1 MKDIKLVA
9 LDLDGTLFDNSSRIS
24 ERNLT
29 AIRSITDKGIHVVIS
44 TGRPFEGIPFDQI
57 KGTGINYAITANG
70 SGIYE
75 ISTGKCLYEN
85 AMDEELVTP
94 ILNFLLTRDIHMD
107 AFIGGKGYTP
117 VQCVE
122 TAQKLTVPS
131 SIKNYIITTRT
142 RLDNI
147 LQFIHENQL
156 KVQKMTLNFYP
167 AADGTL
173 IDRETV
179 RKFLVSNPSITT
191 VCGGYNNLEFTRA
204 DANKGVGLRKLAEI
218 LGVNPDATMAIGD
231 TENDLAIIEAAGIG
245 VAMGNATDAVK
256 ARADYVTTTNT
267 KDGVAA
273 AIEHFILLFHSQ
285 RNNPIF
291 FFKDAMTASTCRRSV
306 SLPMVKRTL
315 PGA

>member
-29 AIRSITDKGIHVVIS
+29 TIRSITDKGIHVVIS

-256 ARADYVTTTNT
+256 AKADYVTTSNT
-267 KDGVAA
+267 EDGVAA
-273 AIEHFILLFHSQ
+273 AIEHFIL
-285 RNNPIF
+285 
-291 FFKDAMTASTCRRSV
+291 
-306 SLPMVKRTL
+306 
-315 PGA
+315 

>member
-9 LDLDGTLFDNSSRIS
+9 LDLDGTLFDNNSRIS

-29 AIRSITDKGIHVVIS
+29 TIRSITDKGIHVVIS
-44 TGRPFEGIPFDQI
+44 TGRPFEGSPFDQI

-273 AIEHFILLFHSQ
+273 AIEHFIL
-285 RNNPIF
+285 
-291 FFKDAMTASTCRRSV
+291 
-306 SLPMVKRTL
+306 
-315 PGA
+315 

>member
-9 LDLDGTLFDNSSRIS
+9 LDLDGTLFDNSSHIS

-273 AIEHFILLFHSQ
+273 AIILSYNFTH
-285 RNNPIF
+285 RATTRYF
-291 FFKDAMTASTCRRSV
+291 
-306 SLPMVKRTL
+306 SLKMQ
-315 PGA
+315 

>member
-9 LDLDGTLFDNSSRIS
+9 LDLDGTLFDNISRIS
-24 ERNLT
+24 KRNLT

-273 AIEHFILLFHSQ
+273 AIEHFIL
-285 RNNPIF
+285 
-291 FFKDAMTASTCRRSV
+291 
-306 SLPMVKRTL
+306 
-315 PGA
+315 

>member
-24 ERNLT
+24 KRNLT
-29 AIRSITDKGIHVVIS
+29 AIRSITGKGIHVVIS

-273 AIEHFILLFHSQ
+273 AIEHFIL
-285 RNNPIF
+285 
-291 FFKDAMTASTCRRSV
+291 
-306 SLPMVKRTL
+306 
-315 PGA
+315 

>member
-9 LDLDGTLFDNSSRIS
+9 LDLDGTLFDSSSHIS

-85 AMDEELVTP
+85 AMDEDLVTP

-204 DANKGVGLRKLAEI
+204 DTNKGVGLRKLAEI

-273 AIEHFILLFHSQ
+273 AIEHFIL
-285 RNNPIF
+285 
-291 FFKDAMTASTCRRSV
+291 
-306 SLPMVKRTL
+306 
-315 PGA
+315 

>member
-1 MKDIKLVA
+1 MC
-9 LDLDGTLFDNSSRIS
+9 
-24 ERNLT
+24 
-29 AIRSITDKGIHVVIS
+29 IRDS
-44 TGRPFEGIPFDQI
+44 
-57 KGTGINYAITANG
+57 ANG

-273 AIEHFILLFHSQ
+273 AIEHFIL
-285 RNNPIF
+285 
-291 FFKDAMTASTCRRSV
+291 
-306 SLPMVKRTL
+306 
-315 PGA
+315 

>member
-24 ERNLT
+24 ERNLA

-117 VQCVE
+117 VQCIE

-273 AIEHFILLFHSQ
+273 AIEHFIL
-285 RNNPIF
+285 
-291 FFKDAMTASTCRRSV
+291 
-306 SLPMVKRTL
+306 
-315 PGA
+315 

>member
-9 LDLDGTLFDNSSRIS
+9 LDLDGTLFDNSSHIS

-218 LGVNPDATMAIGD
+218 LDVNPDATMAIGD

-273 AIEHFILLFHSQ
+273 AIEHFIL
-285 RNNPIF
+285 
-291 FFKDAMTASTCRRSV
+291 
-306 SLPMVKRTL
+306 
-315 PGA
+315 

>member
-1 MKDIKLVA
+1 MKNIKLVA
-9 LDLDGTLFDNSSRIS
+9 LDLDGTLFDNSSHIS
-24 ERNLT
+24 KRNLQ
-29 AIRSITDKGIHVVIS
+29 AIRAITDKGIHVVIS

-273 AIEHFILLFHSQ
+273 AIEHFIL
-285 RNNPIF
+285 
-291 FFKDAMTASTCRRSV
+291 
-306 SLPMVKRTL
+306 
-315 PGA
+315 

>member
-147 LQFIHENQL
+147 LQFILENQL

-179 RKFLVSNPSITT
+179 RKFLMSNPSITT

-273 AIEHFILLFHSQ
+273 AIEHFIL
-285 RNNPIF
+285 
-291 FFKDAMTASTCRRSV
+291 
-306 SLPMVKRTL
+306 
-315 PGA
+315 

>member
-142 RLDNI
+142 RLDDI

-273 AIEHFILLFHSQ
+273 AIEHFIL
-285 RNNPIF
+285 
-291 FFKDAMTASTCRRSV
+291 
-306 SLPMVKRTL
+306 
-315 PGA
+315 

>member
-9 LDLDGTLFDNSSRIS
+9 LDLDGTLFDNSSHIS

-179 RKFLVSNPSITT
+179 RKFLTSNPSIAT

-204 DANKGVGLRKLAEI
+204 DASKGVGLQKLAEI
-218 LGVNPDATMAIGD
+218 LGVDLDATMAIGD

-256 ARADYVTTTNT
+256 AKADYVTTSNT
-267 KDGVAA
+267 EDGVAA
-273 AIEHFILLFHSQ
+273 AIEHFIL
-285 RNNPIF
+285 
-291 FFKDAMTASTCRRSV
+291 
-306 SLPMVKRTL
+306 
-315 PGA
+315 

>member
-24 ERNLT
+24 KRNLT

-85 AMDEELVTP
+85 AMDEDLVTP

-273 AIEHFILLFHSQ
+273 AIEHFIL
-285 RNNPIF
+285 
-291 FFKDAMTASTCRRSV
+291 
-306 SLPMVKRTL
+306 
-315 PGA
+315 

>member
-24 ERNLT
+24 KRNLT

-117 VQCVE
+117 IQFVE

-273 AIEHFILLFHSQ
+273 AIEHFIL
-285 RNNPIF
+285 
-291 FFKDAMTASTCRRSV
+291 
-306 SLPMVKRTL
+306 
-315 PGA
+315 

>member
-117 VQCVE
+117 IQCVE

-156 KVQKMTLNFYP
+156 KIQKMTLNFYP

-273 AIEHFILLFHSQ
+273 AIEHFIL
-285 RNNPIF
+285 
-291 FFKDAMTASTCRRSV
+291 
-306 SLPMVKRTL
+306 
-315 PGA
+315 

>member
-167 AADGTL
+167 AADRTL

-273 AIEHFILLFHSQ
+273 AIEHFIL
-285 RNNPIF
+285 
-291 FFKDAMTASTCRRSV
+291 
-306 SLPMVKRTL
+306 
-315 PGA
+315 

>member
-9 LDLDGTLFDNSSRIS
+9 LDLDGTLFDNSSHIS

-94 ILNFLLTRDIHMD
+94 ILTFLLTRDIHMD

-273 AIEHFILLFHSQ
+273 AIEHFIL
-285 RNNPIF
+285 
-291 FFKDAMTASTCRRSV
+291 
-306 SLPMVKRTL
+306 
-315 PGA
+315 

>member
-24 ERNLT
+24 KRNLT

-156 KVQKMTLNFYP
+156 MVQKMTLNFYP

-273 AIEHFILLFHSQ
+273 AIEHFIL
-285 RNNPIF
+285 
-291 FFKDAMTASTCRRSV
+291 
-306 SLPMVKRTL
+306 
-315 PGA
+315 

>member
-24 ERNLT
+24 ERNLA
-29 AIRSITDKGIHVVIS
+29 AIRSITNKGIHVVIS

-173 IDRETV
+173 IDREIV

-204 DANKGVGLRKLAEI
+204 DASKGVGLRKLAEI
-218 LGVNPDATMAIGD
+218 LGVDPDATMAIGD

-273 AIEHFILLFHSQ
+273 AIEHFIL
-285 RNNPIF
+285 
-291 FFKDAMTASTCRRSV
+291 
-306 SLPMVKRTL
+306 
-315 PGA
+315 

>member
-24 ERNLT
+24 KRNLT

-107 AFIGGKGYTP
+107 AFIGGKGYIP
-117 VQCVE
+117 IQCVE

-273 AIEHFILLFHSQ
+273 AIEHFIL
-285 RNNPIF
+285 
-291 FFKDAMTASTCRRSV
+291 
-306 SLPMVKRTL
+306 
-315 PGA
+315 

>member
-24 ERNLT
+24 KRNLT

-117 VQCVE
+117 VQYVE

-273 AIEHFILLFHSQ
+273 AIEHFIL
-285 RNNPIF
+285 
-291 FFKDAMTASTCRRSV
+291 
-306 SLPMVKRTL
+306 
-315 PGA
+315 

>member
-85 AMDEELVTP
+85 AMNEELVTP

-117 VQCVE
+117 IQCVE

-273 AIEHFILLFHSQ
+273 AIEHFIL
-285 RNNPIF
+285 
-291 FFKDAMTASTCRRSV
+291 
-306 SLPMVKRTL
+306 
-315 PGA
+315 

>member
-24 ERNLT
+24 KRNLT

-117 VQCVE
+117 SQCVE

-273 AIEHFILLFHSQ
+273 AIEHFIL
-285 RNNPIF
+285 
-291 FFKDAMTASTCRRSV
+291 
-306 SLPMVKRTL
+306 
-315 PGA
+315 

>member
-24 ERNLT
+24 KRNLT

-57 KGTGINYAITANG
+57 KGTRINYAITANG

-167 AADGTL
+167 AADGIL

-273 AIEHFILLFHSQ
+273 AIEHFIL
-285 RNNPIF
+285 
-291 FFKDAMTASTCRRSV
+291 
-306 SLPMVKRTL
+306 
-315 PGA
+315 

>member
-24 ERNLT
+24 KRNLT

-75 ISTGKCLYEN
+75 ISTGKCMYEN

-273 AIEHFILLFHSQ
+273 AIEHFIL
-285 RNNPIF
+285 
-291 FFKDAMTASTCRRSV
+291 
-306 SLPMVKRTL
+306 
-315 PGA
+315 

>member
-117 VQCVE
+117 IQCVE

-156 KVQKMTLNFYP
+156 KVQKMALNFYP

-273 AIEHFILLFHSQ
+273 AIEHFIL
-285 RNNPIF
+285 
-291 FFKDAMTASTCRRSV
+291 
-306 SLPMVKRTL
+306 
-315 PGA
+315 

>member
-24 ERNLT
+24 KRNLT

-117 VQCVE
+117 IQCVE

-167 AADGTL
+167 ASDGTL

-273 AIEHFILLFHSQ
+273 AIEHFIL
-285 RNNPIF
+285 
-291 FFKDAMTASTCRRSV
+291 
-306 SLPMVKRTL
+306 
-315 PGA
+315 

>member
-147 LQFIHENQL
+147 LQFIHKNQL

-273 AIEHFILLFHSQ
+273 AIEHFIL
-285 RNNPIF
+285 
-291 FFKDAMTASTCRRSV
+291 
-306 SLPMVKRTL
+306 
-315 PGA
+315 

>member
-9 LDLDGTLFDNSSRIS
+9 LDLDGTLFDNSSHIS

-75 ISTGKCLYEN
+75 ISTGKFLYEN

-273 AIEHFILLFHSQ
+273 AIEHFIL
-285 RNNPIF
+285 
-291 FFKDAMTASTCRRSV
+291 
-306 SLPMVKRTL
+306 
-315 PGA
+315 

>member
-75 ISTGKCLYEN
+75 ISTEKCLYEN

-273 AIEHFILLFHSQ
+273 AIEHFIL
-285 RNNPIF
+285 
-291 FFKDAMTASTCRRSV
+291 
-306 SLPMVKRTL
+306 
-315 PGA
+315 

>member
-24 ERNLT
+24 KRNLT
-29 AIRSITDKGIHVVIS
+29 AIRRITDKGIHVVIS

-117 VQCVE
+117 IQCVE

-273 AIEHFILLFHSQ
+273 AIEHFIL
-285 RNNPIF
+285 
-291 FFKDAMTASTCRRSV
+291 
-306 SLPMVKRTL
+306 
-315 PGA
+315 

>member
-24 ERNLT
+24 KRNLT

-117 VQCVE
+117 IQCVE

-204 DANKGVGLRKLAEI
+204 DANRGVGFRNLAEI

-273 AIEHFILLFHSQ
+273 AIEHFIL
-285 RNNPIF
+285 
-291 FFKDAMTASTCRRSV
+291 
-306 SLPMVKRTL
+306 
-315 PGA
+315 

>member
-24 ERNLT
+24 KRNLT

-94 ILNFLLTRDIHMD
+94 ILNFLLTRDIHMA

-273 AIEHFILLFHSQ
+273 AIEHFIL
-285 RNNPIF
+285 
-291 FFKDAMTASTCRRSV
+291 
-306 SLPMVKRTL
+306 
-315 PGA
+315 